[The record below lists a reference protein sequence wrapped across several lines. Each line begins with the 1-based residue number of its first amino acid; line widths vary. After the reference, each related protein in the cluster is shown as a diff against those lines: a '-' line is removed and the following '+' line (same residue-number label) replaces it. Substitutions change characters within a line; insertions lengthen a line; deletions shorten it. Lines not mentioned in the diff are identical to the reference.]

1 MGAEAPLG
9 RDCGRLID
17 PEALNELEVG
27 ARRGSY
33 GEGDK
38 GVDGDVYV
46 DVNVT

>member
-17 PEALNELEVG
+17 PKALNELEVG

-33 GEGDK
+33 R
-38 GVDGDVYV
+38 DGDVYV
-46 DVNVT
+46 DVKVT